1 MLEDQVEDLQA
12 KVDLL
17 EVVQGENARLKAQM
31 DSMNMVRV
39 WSEWVWLCGLR
50 HSHTVCVEM
59 KD

>member
-39 WSEWVWLCGLR
+39 WLEWV
-50 HSHTVCVEM
+50 
-59 KD
+59 

>member
-1 MLEDQVEDLQA
+1 MLEDQMEDLQA

-39 WSEWVWLCGLR
+39 WSEWVWFGVHGGC
-50 HSHTVCVEM
+50 HTVCGDR
-59 KD
+59 K